1 MTDLEK
7 TLIEIQKTL
16 SNLTARV
23 EILEMKLKEINPW
36 HGDNY
41 PI

>member
-23 EILEMKLKEINPW
+23 EILEMKLKEINP
-36 HGDNY
+36 
-41 PI
+41 

>member
-23 EILEMKLKEINPW
+23 EILEMKLKELST
-36 HGDNY
+36 
-41 PI
+41 

>member
-23 EILEMKLKEINPW
+23 EILELKMIRLKELLT
-36 HGDNY
+36 
-41 PI
+41 